1 MQNIMKL
8 IFRPDVGPDVEL
20 WRLSNINK
28 KKFNDNNSLRTE
40 AGSIT

>member
-8 IFRPDVGPDVEL
+8 IFRPDVGPDVGPDVEL

-28 KKFNDNNSLRTE
+28 KNSTTTI
-40 AGSIT
+40 A